1 MKLKTV
7 FLVVSVVLLVLAV
20 GVGLASTVP
29 AGKGLYRLVGVVG
42 QVLSVIRSDYVEE
55 VQLGRIETG
64 ALAGMVESVDPGG
77 AYVPDADGARFDRVR
92 GRRLPPYGLAL
103 GKRSS
108 YPFVLQAV
116 AGSPAAGAGLLPGEL
131 VERVNGE
138 PVRARPVWR
147 AAVLL
152 DEAERAGRDAILVV
166 IDRQFSGTRVVTLK
180 AGTVQSPAPTVEM
193 RDAIP
198 VVQVGEV
205 SKEAVATL
213 NGLLGSHAGASAAVV
228 DLRSLALGSLEVAPM
243 LAATLAGGDVEARLV
258 RQAGE
263 GRVLRGRGDARSWRL
278 VVCVDMTT
286 AGAAEVVASILKA
299 RGATLIGFE
308 TYGDTGVRRSH
319 RGAGGQVWL
328 ADEWLPAP
336 DGKPMLGHGLKPD
349 EVVRMHAG
357 ADPVLDRA
365 LELARGAVQKQAA

>member
-1 MKLKTV
+1 MKLKTA
-7 FLVVSVVLLVLAV
+7 FLIASVVLVLAV
-20 GVGLASTVP
+20 VGVALASTVP

-42 QVLSVIRSDYVEE
+42 QVLAIIRTNYVEE
-55 VQLGRIETG
+55 VEVSRIELG

-77 AYVPDADGARFDRVR
+77 AYVPEADAARFDQVR

-147 AAVLL
+147 AMVIL
-152 DEAERAGRDAILVV
+152 DEAERAGRDATLVV
-166 IDRQFSGTRVVTLK
+166 IDRQFSGTREVTLK
-180 AGTVQSPAPTVEM
+180 AGKVQSPAPTVEM

-205 SKEAVATL
+205 SKEAATAL
-213 NGLLGSHAGASAAVV
+213 NGMLGAHAGAPAAVV
-228 DLRSLALGSLEVAPM
+228 DLRSLALGSLDVAPL
-243 LAATLAGGDVEARLV
+243 LAATLAGGEVEAKLV
-258 RQAGE
+258 RREGD
-263 GRVLRGRGDARSWRL
+263 GRVLRGRGDVRGWRL

-286 AGAAEVVASILKA
+286 AGAAEIVASILKA

-308 TYGDTGVRRSH
+308 TYGDTGVRRGH
-319 RGAGGQVWL
+319 RAADGQVWL

-349 EVVRMHAG
+349 EIVRMRAG

-365 LELARGAVQKQAA
+365 LELARGPVQKQAA